1 ELKEEYKIT
10 GPDEIYEIQTEYDG
24 RKAVVVKP
32 EINYK
37 VAFAGII
44 KNDIPNFSEIDSCF
58 EENYP
63 KENGIWIDKTRQE
76 SIINY
81 LNNTELLNNEYS
93 VNDDGFLQV
102 NKKDNET
109 EIDATLEEIVNSN
122 KLTIISI
129 SGTCYMVD
137 PVTGEIVKNP
147 FEDLDSTQ

>member
-1 ELKEEYKIT
+1 M
-10 GPDEIYEIQTEYDG
+10 EIATRG
-24 RKAVVVKP
+24 C
-32 EINYK
+32 
-37 VAFAGII
+37 FS
-44 KNDIPNFSEIDSCF
+44 FSEIDSCF

-63 KENGIWIDKTRQE
+63 KENGIWIDKTSQE

-147 FEDLDSTQ
+147 FEDLDSTQTYEYFEYEDDKNIFVTENINKELTEDEIFESIIELIK